1 VNILKQLFS
10 YVLTQKALAFI
21 VILAIFISQVAELA
35 IPLLIGLTID
45 NILKSIE
52 TGNFETSLVLS
63 GVGLIVIASLIRN
76 ITHFLGRYSGY
87 LQGEAIIRKIRTD
100 LFIKYETSNMKFFDR
115 HRTGDLMSRAT
126 TDLEPI
132 GEFLVWGER
141 ILLQAFLTYTG
152 IYLVLLSIDVTLFLL
167 IAIVTPSLLLLSYWI
182 SRILGPLFFKL
193 REKYGELTAV
203 ITENISGAQIV
214 RAFHA
219 EEHEKRKFD
228 EQNQGY
234 MELRAYAFKI
244 RSLFLPSIVLVVN
257 LLVTILIYA
266 GGVAAIQERVTTGLL
281 ISLFTYFTMLALPT
295 RFLAFSLITYQRV
308 VAAGNRVFSLIE
320 DTAFTEQE
328 MVGYHVPSNVTP
340 EIQFDQASFKYS
352 DRTILSNISL
362 TIKPGEKIAILGSTG
377 SGKSTLISLIPR
389 FQDVSSG
396 QVLVK
401 YIGETHNITD
411 LDLSTWRKRVGF
423 VHQEPFL
430 FGRTIKEN
438 LTFELGDISTK
449 EIEQFLE
456 ITQLADFVKSLPNGI
471 DTIVGERGVT
481 LSGGQKQ
488 RLAIARMLLRKNPI
502 MILDDATS
510 SLDIY
515 TEALFLEAFDDLLK
529 SSPVKHTVIFIT
541 QRLSTLKNVD
551 RIIILNRGQIVEEG
565 THEKLMNTGEIYP
578 LLWKT
583 QEDGQVDIKLTLE
596 KIIKERDE

>member
-1 VNILKQLFS
+1 VNILKKLFS
-10 YVLTQKALAFI
+10 YVLTQKALALV
-21 VILAIFISQVAELA
+21 VIIAIFISQVAELT

-52 TGNFETSLVLS
+52 TGKFETSLVLS
-63 GVGLIVIASLIRN
+63 GVSLIVIASLVRN

-100 LFIKYETSNMKFFDR
+100 LFIKYETSNMKFFDH

-152 IYLVLLSIDVTLFLL
+152 IYLVLLSIDVTLFIL

-182 SRILGPLFFKL
+182 SRILGPLFFEL

-228 EQNQGY
+228 LQNQGY

-266 GGVAAIQERVTTGLL
+266 GGVAAIQERITTGLL

-308 VAAGNRVFSLIE
+308 VAAGNRVFTLIE
-320 DTAFTEQE
+320 DTSFTEQE
-328 MVGYHVPSNVTP
+328 MVGYQVPSDLTP
-340 EIQFDQASFKYS
+340 EIQLNRVSFKYS
-352 DRTILSNISL
+352 GRSILSNISL
-362 TIKPGEKIAILGSTG
+362 NIKSGEQIAILGSTG
-377 SGKSTLISLIPR
+377 SGKSTLVSLIPR
-389 FQDVSSG
+389 FQNVSSG
-396 QVLVK
+396 HV
-401 YIGETHNITD
+401 NIVYGGDSYDIRD

-438 LTFELGDISTK
+438 LVFELSEVEVK
-449 EIEQFLE
+449 EIDQVLE
-456 ITQLADFVKSLPNGI
+456 ITQLADFVKSLPNGM
-471 DTIVGERGVT
+471 DTVVGERGVT

-510 SLDIY
+510 SLDIS
-515 TEALFLEAFDDLLK
+515 TEALFLDAFNDLLQ
-529 SSPVKHTVIFIT
+529 SSPIKHTVIFIT

-551 RIIILNRGQIVEEG
+551 RIIILNRGQIIEEG
-565 THEKLMNTGEIYP
+565 THDELVNKGEIYP

>member
-1 VNILKQLFS
+1 M
-10 YVLTQKALAFI
+10 LTQKALAFI

-152 IYLVLLSIDVTLFLL
+152 IYLVLLSIDVTLFVL

-182 SRILGPLFFKL
+182 SRILGPLFFEL

-219 EEHEKRKFD
+219 EEYEKRKFD

-266 GGVAAIQERVTTGLL
+266 GGVAAIQERVTIGLL

-320 DTAFTEQE
+320 DTSFTEQE
-328 MVGYHVPSNVTP
+328 MVGYRVPSNETP
-340 EIQFDQASFKYS
+340 EIQFDQAFFKYS

-362 TIKPGEKIAILGSTG
+362 TIKSGEKIAILGSTG

-401 YIGETHNITD
+401 YNGDTHNITD

-438 LTFELGDISTK
+438 LTFELGDIGTK

-529 SSPVKHTVIFIT
+529 SSPIKHTVIFIT

-565 THEKLMNTGEIYP
+565 THDKLMSTGEIYP

>member
-1 VNILKQLFS
+1 V
-10 YVLTQKALAFI
+10 
-21 VILAIFISQVAELA
+21 VITIFISNVAELA
-35 IPLLIGLTID
+35 IPLLIGITID
-45 NILKSIE
+45 NILTSLE
-52 TGNFETSLVLS
+52 TGKFETSLVLS
-63 GVGLIVIASLIRN
+63 GVILIVIASLIRN

-100 LFIKYETSNMKFFDR
+100 LFVKYETSSMRFFDR

-152 IYLVLLSIDVTLFLL
+152 IYLVLLTIDVTLFVL

-182 SRILGPLFFKL
+182 SRILGPLFFEL

-219 EEHEKRKFD
+219 EEREKQKFD
-228 EQNQGY
+228 RQNLGY

-257 LLVTILIYA
+257 LLITILIYA
-266 GGVAAIQERVTTGLL
+266 GGVAAIEERISIGML
-281 ISLFTYFTMLALPT
+281 IALFTYFTMLALPT

-308 VAAGNRVFSLIE
+308 VAAGNRVFSLID
-320 DTAFTEQE
+320 DTSYTEQE
-328 MVGYHVPSNVTP
+328 MVGFRIPENITP
-340 EIQFDQASFKYS
+340 EIRFDRVSFKYS
-352 DRTILSNISL
+352 ERPILSNISL
-362 TIKPGEKIAILGSTG
+362 TIQSGEKIALLGSTG

-396 QVLVK
+396 QLLMR
-401 YIGETHNITD
+401 YNGNSYNITE
-411 LDLSTWRKRVGF
+411 LDLSTWRKCVGF

-430 FGRTIKEN
+430 FGRTIAEN
-438 LTFELGDISTK
+438 LSFELGDIDPVELKDVLNT
-449 EIEQFLE
+449 
-456 ITQLADFVKSLPNGI
+456 TQLSDFIDSLPDGI
-471 DTIVGERGVT
+471 DTLVGERGVT

-515 TEALFLEAFDDLLK
+515 TEALFLREFNKMLK
-529 SSPVKHTVIFIT
+529 ASALKHTVIFIT

-551 RIIILNRGQIVEEG
+551 RIVILNRGQIIEEG
-565 THEKLMNTGEIYP
+565 THEELMNKGEIYP

-583 QEDGQVDIKLTLE
+583 QENGQVDIKITLE
-596 KIIKERDE
+596 KIVKEREE

>member
-1 VNILKQLFS
+1 M
-10 YVLTQKALAFI
+10 LTQKALATI
-21 VILAIFISQVAELA
+21 VIVSILISQIAELA

-45 NILKSIE
+45 NILVSLE
-52 TGNFETSLVLS
+52 TGDFKASLVLS

-76 ITHFLGRYSGY
+76 LSHFLGRYSGY

-100 LFIKYETSNMKFFDR
+100 LFIKYETSSMRFFDR

-152 IYLVLLSIDVTLFLL
+152 IYLILLSIDPILFILV
-167 IAIVTPSLLLLSYWI
+167 AIVTPSLLLLSYWI
-182 SRILGPLFFKL
+182 SRILGPLFFEL

-214 RAFHA
+214 RAFRA
-219 EEHEKRKFD
+219 ETREKRKFD

-266 GGVAAIQERVTTGLL
+266 GGAAAIQERITVGIL

-308 VAAGNRVFSLIE
+308 VAAGNRVFSLI
-320 DTAFTEQE
+320 DDSSFTEQE
-328 MVGYHVPSNVTP
+328 MLGYGVPANETP
-340 EIQFDQASFKYS
+340 DVCFDRVSFKFTE
-352 DRTILSNISL
+352 RPILSNISL
-362 TIKPGEKIAILGSTG
+362 TIRSGEKIALLGSTG

-389 FQDVSSG
+389 FQDVTSG
-396 QVLVK
+396 KVTIRYAENSYDIQ
-401 YIGETHNITD
+401 D
-411 LDLSTWRKRVGF
+411 LDLSTWRKQVGF

-430 FGRTIKEN
+430 FGRTIAEN
-438 LTFELGDISTK
+438 LSFELGDIPSEELNK
-449 EIEQFLE
+449 VLA
-456 ITQLADFVKSLPNGI
+456 ITQLSEFVNSLPEGV
-471 DTIVGERGVT
+471 DTLVGERGVT

-488 RLAIARMLLRKNPI
+488 RLAIARMLLRRNPI

-515 TEALFLEAFDDLLK
+515 TEALFLDAFDKMLK
-529 SSPVKHTVIFIT
+529 DSPLKHTVIFIT

-551 RIIILNRGQIVEEG
+551 RIIILNRGAIIEQG
-565 THEKLMNTGEIYP
+565 THEELMKTGEIYP

-583 QEDGQVDIKLTLE
+583 QENGQIDIKITLE